1 MKTYSMVLAG
11 LMTVG
16 SLAGCATPDQRASN
30 DYGTTYGE
38 SNAGYRNADSNR
50 NSYVS
55 YGVVDSIQQNRG
67 GIANSGVGAGTVI
80 GGVVGGVL
88 GNQVG
93 SGNGRTVATVAGA
106 AGGALIG
113 HQVDKNREANNAN
126 YTVRVRLNNGDYQSI
141 TVDSIADLRVGDRV
155 RIENNDLYRY

>member
-1 MKTYSMVLAG
+1 MKTYSMVLVG
-11 LMTVG
+11 LLALG
-16 SLAGCATPDQRASN
+16 SLAGCATEDRRASN
-30 DYGTTYGE
+30 DYGTTY
-38 SNAGYRNADSNR
+38 SQNDSNYK
-50 NSYVS
+50 SGYVA

-93 SGNGRTVATVAGA
+93 SGTGRTVATVAGA

-113 HQVDKNREANNAN
+113 HQVDKNRDSNNAN